1 MCNAP
6 YVTWIA
12 GLAGLLLA
20 LGVLSEALAAALQD
34 KRGRYPIVL
43 AALSKQQLAVFLTAN
58 LITGAV
64 NLSMSTMDTGN
75 VVAFAALSMHTL
87 CWTLLAFGVA

>member
-34 KRGRYPIVL
+34 KRGRYLVL